1 MAEKLVEKRIIEKKP
16 EKSYLWI
23 KIIQE
28 MRQVILEIPD
38 KKYNFIMELLKSFK
52 YLKVEDTA
60 ITVPEEHK
68 NIVRQRIKAS
78 KEDPSLLLNW
88 DEVKNQF
95 NL

>member
-1 MAEKLVEKRIIEKKP
+1 MKHI
-16 EKSYLWI
+16 
-23 KIIQE
+23 
-28 MRQVILEIPD
+28 

-78 KEDPSLLLNW
+78 KEDPSRLLNW